1 MRTRSNFKAIGIMGI
16 PETQIFRMLMT
27 AVAVGLGA
35 LVGVTAAAASPAL
48 DVKAGQWEVTSQR
61 QMQGSVPIPQS
72 ALDSLSPEQRA
83 ALENM
88 NADLRKRHTST
99 LKSCLTQK
107 DIDQNQGFEP
117 PHDSGMTCTS
127 KMKRS
132 GRDVDA
138 LYDCTEEG
146 SRESVRVHF
155 RIKDREHVEG
165 TSVFTMTDGNRT
177 ATSHATMSARWVGP
191 VCTEDQ

>member
-1 MRTRSNFKAIGIMGI
+1 MSTVAVSCLRIEQSVHA
-16 PETQIFRMLMT
+16 FRKRAMSLSC
-27 AVAVGLGA
+27 AVGLGA
-35 LVGVTAAAASPAL
+35 LMGVTAAAAAPAL

-72 ALDSLSPEQRA
+72 ELDRLTPEQRA

-88 NADLRKRHTST
+88 NTDLRKRHTST

-117 PHDSGMTCTS
+117 PHDSGMKCTS

-138 LYDCTEEG
+138 SYECTEEG
-146 SRESVRVHF
+146 RHESVKIHY

-165 TSVFTMTDGNRT
+165 TSAFTMTDGNRT
-177 ATSHATMSARWVGP
+177 ATTHATMSARWLGP
-191 VCTEDQ
+191 VCAEDQ